1 MSVKRWLKDVIDID
15 VDKDTPAEIDRKI
28 EAHKEW
34 RKKIFG
40 IGDYLM
46 QTSDK
51 KDKTGARKAS
61 TAIALDTTA
70 AIMERMKDIIA
81 YEPHPN
87 KPGEFQL
94 NKPYVKLPFNMNAEG
109 FEDVDEDEI
118 LVAFPE
124 VKLLHAQS
132 QPVEDAIDGAR
143 AGIYWHMSNVKQL
156 PDNLDVVGVHT
167 FTVKYPPNDGNP
179 DGSTQKFIVFTTLD
193 FLRSY
198 PDWIGRALDPDDLDL
213 SRDMVSNM
221 FVIGFQSTGLK
232 QYKQFMT
239 DSMNSGAAYATGY
252 RLGVKDRANIKG
264 KWKNVVL
271 TPSAQLDDAE
281 RLIGRSL
288 KELAREIHD
297 KMEAYYA
304 KRREEMGIEGPYVP
318 DPEAGANTDDI

>member
-1 MSVKRWLKDVIDID
+1 M
-15 VDKDTPAEIDRKI
+15 AE
-28 EAHKEW
+28 E
-34 RKKIFG
+34 KK
-40 IGDYLM
+40 
-46 QTSDK
+46 TAA
-51 KDKTGARKAS
+51 KTGARKAS
-61 TAIALDTTA
+61 GVAENNTALVLDSTA

-94 NKPYVKLPFNMNAEG
+94 NKPYVKLPFALSAEG

-118 LVAFPE
+118 LVSFPE

-143 AGIYWHMSNVKQL
+143 AGVYWHMSNAKQL

-167 FTVKYPPNDGNP
+167 FSVNYPPNDSNP
-179 DGSTQKFIVFTTLD
+179 EGSTQKFIVFTTLD

-198 PDWIGRALDPDDLDL
+198 PDWIGRSLDPDDLDL

-232 QYKQFMT
+232 QYKKFMT
-239 DSMNSGAAYATGY
+239 DSLNAGATYATAY
-252 RLGVKDRANIKG
+252 RLGVVDRSNQRG

-271 TPSAQLDDAE
+271 TPSAQLNDAE

-288 KELAREIHD
+288 KELARDIHS

-304 KRREEMGIEGPYVP
+304 KRREEMGIEGPYTP